1 MKPTLES
8 SISDVDWARVVTG
21 LVLTLS
27 LALTACGGGGGGGS
41 DAPSGGSAGLSG
53 GLPTAS
59 DIAAAQA
66 ALDGSTM
73 AMSSP
78 PTTQQMADAQAALD
92 GATSNDPPQTALD
105 ASAPIPAFAGL

>member
-1 MKPTLES
+1 MKPTLETP
-8 SISDVDWARVVTG
+8 ISEVAWARVVTG

-53 GLPTAS
+53 GLPTAA

-66 ALDGSTM
+66 ALDGNTM
-73 AMSSP
+73 DMSSP
-78 PTTQQMADAQAALD
+78 PTEQQMAAAQAVLD
-92 GATSNDPPQTALD
+92 GATSGDSLQTALD
-105 ASAPIPAFAGL
+105 ASAPVPAFAGL